1 MYPTDAQKQAA
12 EIHLHEQYRKESPVI
27 NEQDI
32 KKLNRAF
39 SPWGKCLSFF
49 FLILYILAI
58 WHFTA
63 RAQQWYLLGGIMF
76 FFMLIKISLAL
87 LYRPSTKELT
97 KPYKVT
103 AMITCFNEKPSSV
116 VAIFDNILA
125 LDYPVHEILFLDDGS
140 TDTLSYEIALSFA
153 EAQAKNADT
162 PFFQVIRFP
171 ENRGKRAL
179 MQDGFSHA
187 SGDYVFLLDSD
198 SVILPNALTELLRPF
213 EDGKTTSCVGHIGIL
228 NRQKSFLK
236 KLQAILYF
244 GAFQVGRAAQS
255 FSGDVVVCSGA
266 FSVHKLDFI
275 LQHLE
280 HVEANTLFGIK
291 VSSGDDRDLTAM
303 SRRFGGKTRYQNTA
317 YCETE
322 VPATWRKFTAQR
334 RRWQRSAYICSITA
348 ARDIFP
354 KRLLFLFWSLTEVY
368 LWLIAT
374 ILFIISVLTRGFYF
388 DPIDII
394 IYHFIILYAHN
405 GFYLL
410 YRPLHFLLVPIYT
423 FVYSIFLFFIRIYA
437 AITIKNDD
445 WGTRSINAQS
455 PKT

>member
-1 MYPTDAQKQAA
+1 MYPTDTQEHHA
-12 EIHLHEQYRKESPVI
+12 IPLHEQYRKNAPI
-27 NEQDI
+27 MNEQGV
-32 KKLNRAF
+32 KRLNRAF
-39 SPWGKCLSFF
+39 TPWGKALSFF
-49 FLILYILAI
+49 FLILSIFSI

-63 RAQQWYLLGGIMF
+63 RSGQWYLLGGIMF
-76 FFMLIKISLAL
+76 FFMLIKITIAL
-87 LYRPSTKELT
+87 LYQPSTKELT

-103 AMITCFNEKPSSV
+103 AMITCFNENPSSV
-116 VAIFDNILA
+116 VAIFDHIMA

-140 TDTLSYEIALSFA
+140 TDTLSYDIALSFA
-153 EAQAKNADT
+153 KAQAQHADA
-162 PFFQVIRFP
+162 PHFQVIRFP

-179 MQDGFSHA
+179 MQDGFAHA
-187 SGDYVFLLDSD
+187 RGDYVFLLDSD

-213 EDGKTTSCVGHIGIL
+213 EDEKTTSCVGHIGIV
-228 NRQKSFLK
+228 NRQKNFLT

-244 GAFQVGRAAQS
+244 GAFQIGRAAQS
-255 FSGDVVVCSGA
+255 VSGDVVVCSGA

-334 RRWQRSAYICSITA
+334 RRWQRSAYVCSITA
-348 ARDIFP
+348 ARDMFP
-354 KRLLFLFWSLTEVY
+354 KRLLFLLWSLTEVY

-374 ILFIISVLTRGFYF
+374 ILFILSVLARGFYF
-388 DPIDII
+388 DLIDII

-410 YRPLHFLLVPIYT
+410 YRPLHFLLVPIYA
-423 FVYSIFLFFIRIYA
+423 FVYGIFLLFIRIYA
-437 AITIKNDD
+437 AITIKNDN
-445 WGTRSINAQS
+445 WGTRSTNTQA
-455 PKT
+455 PKR